1 MKHLFLAIF
10 SISLLLGYDNFD
22 LYKIKGQKAGPTLL
36 IFGGIHGNEPGGY
49 FAASIL
55 AQHYK
60 ISEGTLW
67 VVPNTNK
74 ESILKYK
81 RGINGDLNRKFSKVS
96 SIDKDLTTVKEIKT
110 LILDQQVDLIL
121 NLHDGHGFF
130 REKYTNTIFNPG
142 AWGQTCVIDQIKL
155 DQNSS
160 YGDLECIAQ
169 KVSNNLNQHL
179 LQEHHSFNVRNTK
192 TKKKKNE
199 MQHSLT
205 YFAINNNK
213 PAFAIE
219 TSKELQTTTQKVY
232 YQLRAIEAF
241 MQIMGIK
248 YQRDFE
254 LESENLKNITKSN
267 GKLVINTNISLD
279 LDNLRKNLR
288 YFPLQ
293 SDRNELL
300 FTHPLGGV
308 IRGNGFID
316 LYIGHKKVSHLSTS
330 SFPVG
335 NCEDTFEAVVDGKK
349 KSIHLPS
356 EVKIMS
362 DIVFHAPKGY
372 RLNVIGFTDPRYK
385 NELGIKI
392 AGHSLLK
399 RFSLDRDKR
408 RYRAEFY
415 KERAFCGMVILNYAA
430 RNNNETKASL
440 LQHDIYKP
448 L

>member
-1 MKHLFLAIF
+1 MKLLSILFLLF
-10 SISLLLGYDNFD
+10 SSMHCYENFD
-22 LYKIKGQKAGPTLL
+22 LYKIKGAKQGSTLL
-36 IFGGIHGNEPGGY
+36 IFAGVHGNEPGGY

-55 AQHYK
+55 ATHYT

-74 ESILKYK
+74 ESIIKDR
-81 RGINGDLNRKFSKVS
+81 RGIHGDLNRKFSTIS
-96 SIDKDLTTVKEIKT
+96 DIDKDLTIVNEIKT

-121 NLHDGHGFF
+121 NLHDGHGYF
-130 REKYTNTIFNPG
+130 REEYTNTIFNPG

-169 KVSNNLNQHL
+169 KVSSKLNQHL
-179 LQEHHSFNVRNTK
+179 LQDHHSFNVRNTK
-192 TKKKKNE
+192 TKKNKNE

-205 YFAINNNK
+205 YFAINHNK

-219 TSKELQTTTQKVY
+219 TSKELKTTAQKVY

-241 MQIMGIK
+241 MQIMGIE
-248 YQRDFE
+248 YQRDFD
-254 LESENLKNITKSN
+254 LDSETVKKITKSN
-267 GKLVINTNISLD
+267 GKIVINTNISLD

-293 SDRNELL
+293 SSKNELI
-300 FTHPLGGV
+300 FSHPLGGV
-308 IRGNGFID
+308 VEGNGFID
-316 LYIGHKKVSHLSTS
+316 LYIGNKKISHLSTS
-330 SFPVG
+330 SFATKD
-335 NCEDTFEAVVDGKK
+335 CEGPFEAVIDGKHE
-349 KSIHLPS
+349 SVHLPS

-362 DIVFHAPKGY
+362 DIVFNAPRGY

-392 AGHSLLK
+392 AGSSLLK
-399 RFSLDRDKR
+399 RFSLDSENQK
-408 RYRAEFY
+408 YRVEFY
-415 KERAFCGMVILNYAA
+415 KDDAFCGMAILNYVA
-430 RNNNETKASL
+430 RNNE
-440 LQHDIYKP
+440 
-448 L
+448 